1 MTSLNLYNMFE
12 IVSNPFMEM
21 AQGVASNG
29 LSYIAEKKSKNN
41 YFGWLWWLL
50 IPIVLLAMGIIYLA
64 YQEKKQEELKVIHN
78 EKLEEKR
85 VEGLE

>member
-1 MTSLNLYNMFE
+1 MFE

-64 YQEKKQEELKVIHN
+64 YQEKKQKELEVIEK

-85 VEGLE
+85 VECLE

>member
-1 MTSLNLYNMFE
+1 MFE

-21 AQGVASNG
+21 AQGVALNG
-29 LSYIAEKKSKNN
+29 LGYIAEKKSKNN

-50 IPIVLLAMGIIYLA
+50 IPIVLLAMGLIYLA